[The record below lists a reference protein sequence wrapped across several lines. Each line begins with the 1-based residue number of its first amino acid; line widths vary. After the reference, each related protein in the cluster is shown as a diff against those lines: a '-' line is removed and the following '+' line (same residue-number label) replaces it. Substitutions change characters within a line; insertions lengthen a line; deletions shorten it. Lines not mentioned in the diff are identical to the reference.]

1 MARGDTGKWVARA
14 AATGGGRTYRGQMP
28 VRWYGSL
35 FLIVLLGVA
44 LIVYSRYERQHPA
57 ASAQPAIGTHW
68 YAALAFDHCGAPEQ
82 LLAANSHQAT
92 AAPGLYTTGDGVIQI
107 APSKSAD
114 AGSNAT
120 FGRFVKLY
128 PHLNLTASSVGLP
141 GKSTLRDGQKCP
153 AGTPDAGKV
162 GTLRVKVWPDFVPPG
177 VNNPTIPSDPSSL
190 KLANGQLITVFFGPS
205 SAKIPEPSQQVI
217 STLLQDRQSSTTTTT
232 TPVATTTTP
241 PAATTTTTTPAT
253 TTTTAPTTT
262 TTTTRPAT
270 TTTHP

>member
-35 FLIVLLGVA
+35 FLIVILGVA
-44 LIVYSRYERQHPA
+44 LIVYSRYERLHPA
-57 ASAQPAIGTHW
+57 AATQPAVGTHW
-68 YAALAFDHCGAPEQ
+68 YAALAFDLCGAAEQ
-82 LLAANSHQAT
+82 ELAANSNQAT
-92 AAPGLYTTGDGVIQI
+92 AAPGLYTTGDGVIQV
-107 APSKSAD
+107 APSKAAD

-128 PHLNLTASSVGLP
+128 PHLKLTASSVGLP

-162 GTLRVKVWPDFVPPG
+162 GTLQVKVWPNYVPPG
-177 VNNPTIPSDPSSL
+177 VNNPTIPSDPLAL

-205 SAKIPEPSQQVI
+205 SAKIPKPSQQVI
-217 STLLQDRQSSTTTTT
+217 STMLQDRQSSTTTTT

-241 PAATTTTTTPAT
+241 PASSTTTAATTTTA
-253 TTTTAPTTT
+253 APT